1 MTGNVKQVIKFKH
14 GVGKTLRGG
23 PVDLA
28 KMGRIS
34 VHRSSDI
41 RFDEDRQKYYIHFL
55 EPALES
61 CNHIYTGFSTYEDA
75 VAREIEVINYARKV
89 GIL

>member
-1 MTGNVKQVIKFKH
+1 VKQVIKFKH

-55 EPALES
+55 EPALEGW
-61 CNHIYTGFSTYEDA
+61 NHIFNGFPTYEAA
-75 VAREIEVINYARKV
+75 VEKEVELINLCRKTA
-89 GIL
+89 IL